1 MDRIPVSTPSLR
13 ERGKAKR
20 VAEIVSAA
28 SDLWR
33 ERGIDN
39 VPVARI
45 AAKAEVAPQ
54 TLYNLIGGVD
64 AIAFEVIRTALERSD
79 ARLAATETT
88 GVARVLA
95 CAQLFSETYV
105 SDSRLFRQLLVRLP
119 RVLFDGTYLGRDVAQ
134 VAVTAV
140 RQAQA
145 AGEVM
150 PEIDAE
156 RLGRAIYS
164 SYLGAL
170 FEWACGD
177 TTDDMF
183 KRSAEIAVLSPI
195 CACASLSARPG
206 LYERLAER
214 LAPDRSMLDRT

>member
-1 MDRIPVSTPSLR
+1 MSTLSLR

-20 VAEIVSAA
+20 FAEIVAAA

-33 ERGIDN
+33 DWGIDS

-79 ARLAATETT
+79 ARLAATETI

-95 CAQLFSETYV
+95 CARLFSETYV
-105 SDSRLFRQLLVRLP
+105 ADSRLYRQLLVRLP

-140 RQAQA
+140 QQAQD
-145 AGEVM
+145 AGEVT
-150 PEIDAE
+150 PEVDAE

-183 KRSAEIAVLSPI
+183 KRSAEIAVLSPL

-206 LYERLAER
+206 LYGQLAE
-214 LAPDRSMLDRT
+214 LLSPDQSALNRT